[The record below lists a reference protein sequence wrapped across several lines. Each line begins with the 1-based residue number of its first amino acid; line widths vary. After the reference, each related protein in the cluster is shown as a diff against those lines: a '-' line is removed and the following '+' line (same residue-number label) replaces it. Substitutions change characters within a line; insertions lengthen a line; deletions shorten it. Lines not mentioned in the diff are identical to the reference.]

1 MNPAQRQFPP
11 LKKGGQGGFQ
21 RRLRIDCR
29 INPPPPPF
37 CKGGRSSIEVQL

>member
-1 MNPAQRQFPP
+1 MNPAQHPFPP

-21 RRLRIDCR
+21 RRLHIDCR

-37 CKGGRSSIEVQL
+37 FKGGSKTVEVQR